1 MAALR
6 GWMVGAR
13 VQGSIEELKANQRE
27 LLALLR
33 AALPNLPP
41 MPQMVSAPDP
51 DSSEQ
56 GCVEPWRWR

>member
-33 AALPNLPP
+33 AALPNLP
-41 MPQMVSAPDP
+41 QMVLAPDP
-51 DSSEQ
+51 DTPEQ